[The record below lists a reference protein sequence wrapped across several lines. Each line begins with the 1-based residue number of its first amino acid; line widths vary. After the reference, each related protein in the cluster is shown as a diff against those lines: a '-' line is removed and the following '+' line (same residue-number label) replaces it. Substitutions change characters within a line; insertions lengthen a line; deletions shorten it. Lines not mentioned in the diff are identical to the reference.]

1 MHDRNEI
8 LPECKEKFDNQKDD
22 INGLRKSMFGEDGIG
37 GALGCLKD
45 KVSKK
50 ALIAIAIVMSGF
62 IVAGL
67 TAWGNSKE
75 NISKNKESISVIQ
88 SELTHI
94 KETTD
99 NIEKNQMKPSELLE
113 AIKEAIKNK

>member
-1 MHDRNEI
+1 MSGHNEI
-8 LPECKEKFDNQKDD
+8 LPECKVKFDNQTDD
-22 INGLRKSMFGEDGIG
+22 IAGMRTSLFGENGLGGLC
-37 GALGCLKD
+37 GALKE

-50 ALIAIAIVMSGF
+50 TLMVIAIIMSGF

-67 TAWGNSKE
+67 TAWGSSKE
-75 NISKNKESISVIQ
+75 NISENKESISVIQ
-88 SELTHI
+88 SELAHI